1 MLAKQDRVPPQMMNH
16 SPRLS
21 LVELIA
27 SFQTTND
34 QLRNAIEQDNTEL
47 VEPLDRQM
55 TAQFDTLLSFSP
67 TNVEDASELITLLLE
82 IIIPRGAETTLAE
95 QVKTKIISIVAAT
108 FD

>member
-1 MLAKQDRVPPQMMNH
+1 MKNH

-27 SFQTTND
+27 AFRTTSD
-34 QLRNAIEQDNTEL
+34 QLRNAIEQENAEL

-55 TAQFDTLLSFSP
+55 TTQFDTLLSFSP
-67 TNVEDASELITLLLE
+67 TSVEDASELITLLFE
-82 IIIPRGAETTLAE
+82 IIVPHGAETTLAE
-95 QVKTKIISIVAAT
+95 QVKAKIISIVAAT